1 MNKLILVLT
10 VISIV
15 SISCRHSMRITNP
28 EELQVSSSYPL
39 KNPIIIGITSNQV
52 DDFNSRKYI
61 EAIVDSLAKNSTVE
75 RVIYPYK
82 ESLHKG
88 IVNYILDINVNPDYS
103 GKGSNF
109 FVNWPGFLIWAPA
122 IWGYGYKVDINT
134 SMVLTDL
141 KKNDS
146 SKIDFPMTVHFRHA
160 EINRTW
166 TEVSW
171 FEVSIIALVGG
182 VVFMYYDEKATP
194 EFLNKFS
201 PTFGQ
206 IITARVIRSVSEK

>member
-1 MNKLILVLT
+1 MKKLIIFFTL
-10 VISIV
+10 ISIV
-15 SISCRHSMRITNP
+15 SVSCSHSMRITNS

-39 KNPIIIGITSNQV
+39 KNPIKIGITSNQV
-52 DDFNSRKYI
+52 DDIATRKYI
-61 EAIVDSLAKNSTVE
+61 EAIAEALGKNSSVE
-75 RVIYPYK
+75 RVIFPYK

-88 IVNYILDINVNPDYS
+88 SVNFILDINVNPDYS

-122 IWGYGYKVDINT
+122 IWGYGYKADINT
-134 SMVLTDL
+134 SMVLTDIRS
-141 KKNDS
+141 KDS
-146 SKIDFPMTVHFRHA
+146 SKIDFPLTVHFRHA

-166 TEVSW
+166 TEVSY

-182 VVFMYYDEKATP
+182 IVFMYYDEKATP

-201 PTFGQ
+201 TTYGQ
-206 IITARVIRSVSEK
+206 LVTSRVMKSVSGE